1 MGFVEWFDKNIYAN
15 VFTLVT
21 VILSGLIS
29 WVISACYYHMG
40 NRVNLKVSVI
50 LPVLGVIKETYSE
63 HNYKKLCKFWDE
75 YSAKFMQ
82 KKERVAL
89 SRLKDAYKN
98 VCRYKDNAVNATIL
112 FNYFKKK
119 LKDNNIELNPI
130 PVVINDEIVDYE
142 PPQGMFELEDDLE
155 RILNKFDPDYQP
167 DECQEAVNKLFCGY
181 CKTYYSTTKVMFFNE
196 LSLNKVIKQSDIT
209 EEWNRKFREMNEA
222 KEAFCRLPIV
232 AGVIG
237 GK

>member
-63 HNYKKLCKFWDE
+63 QNYKKLCKFCDE

-82 KKERVAL
+82 KKERV
-89 SRLKDAYKN
+89 
-98 VCRYKDNAVNATIL
+98 CI
-112 FNYFKKK
+112 
-119 LKDNNIELNPI
+119 IE
-130 PVVINDEIVDYE
+130 
-142 PPQGMFELEDDLE
+142 
-155 RILNKFDPDYQP
+155 
-167 DECQEAVNKLFCGY
+167 
-181 CKTYYSTTKVMFFNE
+181 
-196 LSLNKVIKQSDIT
+196 
-209 EEWNRKFREMNEA
+209 NRES
-222 KEAFCRLPIV
+222 V
-232 AGVIG
+232 
-237 GK
+237 

>member
-63 HNYKKLCKFWDE
+63 QNYKKLCKFCDE

-98 VCRYKDNAVNATIL
+98 GLNLVQSFFICIRL
-112 FNYFKKK
+112 FSSSSS
-119 LKDNNIELNPI
+119 
-130 PVVINDEIVDYE
+130 V
-142 PPQGMFELEDDLE
+142 
-155 RILNKFDPDYQP
+155 
-167 DECQEAVNKLFCGY
+167 
-181 CKTYYSTTKVMFFNE
+181 
-196 LSLNKVIKQSDIT
+196 
-209 EEWNRKFREMNEA
+209 
-222 KEAFCRLPIV
+222 
-232 AGVIG
+232 
-237 GK
+237 